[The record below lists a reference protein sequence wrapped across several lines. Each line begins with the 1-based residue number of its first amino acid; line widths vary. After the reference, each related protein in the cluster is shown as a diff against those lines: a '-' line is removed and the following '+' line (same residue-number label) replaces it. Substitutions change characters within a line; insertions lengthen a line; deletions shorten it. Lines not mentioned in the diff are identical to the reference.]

1 MFPHD
6 DDDDNEDKDGI
17 IKHINDDDVNGDH
30 DDVDDVLLRKSP
42 MSGL

>member
-6 DDDDNEDKDGI
+6 DDDDNEDVDGI
-17 IKHINDDDVNGDH
+17 IKHIDDHDANDDH
-30 DDVDDVLLRKSP
+30 DDVDDDLLRKSP